1 MQEITDLERRIT
13 AALERIGR
21 GIDALD
27 LAAAAAPAEATAE
40 SARTE
45 PADASAADAELET
58 LRAAIEA
65 ERATSAQ
72 LRDRLRAL
80 RDRDILTRSQL
91 EEKAEKMT
99 RQLDVQGLELQRMR
113 KTAVLLREEL
123 RRLREAQQAGTVDA
137 AQINRAMLAEL
148 DALRATRLSELAE
161 LDELSAALDDHITE
175 AEHA

>member
-13 AALERIGR
+13 AALDRIGR

-27 LAAAAAPAEATAE
+27 IAVVEPPAAIDLAPVPAATEGDAATL
-40 SARTE
+40 R
-45 PADASAADAELET
+45 AELET
-58 LRAAIEA
+58 ERAA
-65 ERATSAQ
+65 TAQ
-72 LRDRLRAL
+72 LRERLRAV
-80 RDRDILTRSQL
+80 RDRETLTRSQL

-123 RRLREAQQAGTVDA
+123 RRLREAQEAGTVDA

-161 LDELSAALDDHITE
+161 LDEISAALDEHITE
-175 AEHA
+175 AENA